1 MADTVTT
8 ALEQQRRLI
17 ADTSHQL
24 RNPLAGLLPP
34 VRENGGAGVEAVT
47 VPAGVYEGTAEVA
60 TIGAANLLLCR
71 PDLSAPL
78 AAALTHVLVRRATRL
93 VPASALGTQFLDV
106 RSLIGTGE
114 VPLHAGAVAA
124 YRELHG

>member
-1 MADTVTT
+1 MAIMPSTPRFRMPERSVTNSPK
-8 ALEQQRRLI
+8 AAI
-17 ADTSHQL
+17 SS
-24 RNPLAGLLPP
+24 
-34 VRENGGAGVEAVT
+34 GVEAVT
-47 VPAGVYEGTAEVA
+47 IPAGAYEGTAEVA

-71 PDLSAPL
+71 PDLPPPL
-78 AAALTHVLVRRATRL
+78 AAALTHVLVGRAARL

-114 VPLHAGAVAA
+114 VPLHPGAVAA